1 MPPNDKKKVNKSE
14 MIRGLS
20 LVSQISITIIACIV
34 IGIFLGRFL
43 DSLLGTDPWLLI
55 VFLFLGIGAAIKY
68 IFDLGKNF

>member
-1 MPPNDKKKVNKSE
+1 MIPDDKKKDNKGE
-14 MIRGLS
+14 MVRGLS

-43 DSLLGTDPWLLI
+43 DSLFGTEPWLLI

-68 IFDLGKNF
+68 IFDLGKTM

>member
-1 MPPNDKKKVNKSE
+1 MLPDKKKKDNRGE
-14 MIRGLS
+14 MVKGLS
-20 LVSQISITIIACIV
+20 MVSQISITIIACIV

-43 DSLLGTDPWLLI
+43 DSFFGTEPWLMI

>member
-1 MPPNDKKKVNKSE
+1 MIPGDKKKDNKSE
-14 MIRGLS
+14 MIKGLS

-43 DSLLGTDPWLLI
+43 DSLFGTEPWLLI

-68 IFDLGKNF
+68 IFDLGKNI

>member
-1 MPPNDKKKVNKSE
+1 MIPDDKKKDNKGE
-14 MIRGLS
+14 MVRGLS

-43 DSLLGTDPWLLI
+43 DSLFGTEPWLLI